1 LNTLFIEFRDPLFGI
16 IVFFVLIFV
25 IAFFSYWWGRY
36 KTRED
41 HRYLDHFL
49 RKFKAFPTEHELKE
63 LMNGEPV
70 SEKSWLLMAHAYYQN
85 GDYEKCIMIYRT
97 LLERDNDPARQ
108 REAMFLLGRTYYK
121 AGFLE
126 RSETIFLEIL
136 RQFPRTPQALR
147 YLIMVYEHLHQYDK
161 ALDVLGPLSE
171 LGESLTLDKIY
182 LECLSLIR
190 SPNIGTDEKVQK
202 LLALYR
208 EHHVLDYLIFEYLFR
223 HHTETAWAHLDL
235 TRAERISD
243 ILWQLPSNVCDLDI
257 ITRNGYLREL
267 FSASG
272 VVNLAEGSTI
282 FELDVL
288 IKLRHHEKSVA
299 TLQFEY
305 LCGECKQIY
314 PFVFHR
320 CPHCNALD
328 SVVIEPLLTK
338 GTIEEG
344 YSFQ

>member
-41 HRYLDHFL
+41 HRYLDRFL
-49 RKFKAFPTEHELKE
+49 RQFKSFPPEHELKE
-63 LMNGEPV
+63 LISSETV

-97 LLERDNDPARQ
+97 LAERGGDQVRQ
-108 REAMFLLGRTYYK
+108 REALFLLGRTYVK

-126 RSETIFLEIL
+126 RAETVFLQIL

-147 YLIMVYEHLHQYDK
+147 YLILVYEQLHEYDK
-161 ALDVLGPLSE
+161 ALDALGPLAE
-171 LGESLTLDKIY
+171 LGESLILDKLY

-190 SPNIGTDEKVQK
+190 DPMISSDPKAKK
-202 LLALYR
+202 LIALYR

-223 HHTETAWAHLDL
+223 HHPREAWEHLDL

-243 ILWQLPSNVCDLDI
+243 ILWQLPSDVCDLDI
-257 ITRNGYLREL
+257 IARNGYLREL

-272 VVNLAEGSTI
+272 VVDLAQNSAI
-282 FELDVL
+282 FEFDVL
-288 IKLRHHEKSVA
+288 IKLRLHDQKTA

-328 SVVIEPLLTK
+328 SVVTEPLLTK
-338 GTIEEG
+338 AIIEENH
-344 YSFQ
+344 SFQ